1 MTNRRAVHQTGSTK
15 HSNTIFQML
24 VPEEDRIKADV
35 RLVQI
40 EVEHLLV
47 EGELLVRIDLLGKI
61 DSRLD
66 IIREGLYIGKLT

>member
-1 MTNRRAVHQTGSTK
+1 
-15 HSNTIFQML
+15 ML